1 MTAMRRRSKTRQR
14 YSIESLLQSSYEKSI
29 ITLFQKNM
37 LEDIFRYTKVHK
49 LKRFLQ
55 NMDGINTDE
64 MIEWY
69 LLMKSILLSDKDSY
83 PIKLHKELAD
93 EIIRIWIP
101 EYERKEN
108 LSCR

>member
-1 MTAMRRRSKTRQR
+1 METFRRGFKTRQR
-14 YSIESLLQSSYEKSI
+14 YSIDSLLQSSYEKSI
-29 ITLFQKNM
+29 LTLFQKSM
-37 LEDIFRYTKVHK
+37 LEDIFRYTKAHK

-55 NMDGINTDE
+55 NMDVINTDE

-69 LLMKSILLSDKDSY
+69 LLMKSILLSNKDSY
-83 PIKLHKELAD
+83 PIKLHKEIVE

-108 LSCR
+108 LSCQ